1 MGIMEGKS
9 VLVTGVRNERSIAW
23 RAALSLHREGANV
36 IFSVF
41 SEREQAGVT
50 RLLEGAG
57 FSAPIFLCDATDE
70 AQVAAMFEKVGEV
83 SGGKLAGVLHAM
95 AFANKDELGGEY
107 VATSKEGFSIAHV
120 SSSFTLVTLAK
131 GARELMKANGGGGIV
146 TLSYL
151 GAERVV
157 PNYNIMGVAKA
168 SLEASARYLASDLG
182 ADNIRVNS
190 LSAGPIRTL
199 AARAIS
205 GFDGMVKEVA
215 ERSPLKRE
223 TTPEEVGDAILFL
236 LSDWARGITGET
248 IYVDCGYHIMG
259 Y

>member
-1 MGIMEGKS
+1 MGIMDGKS

-23 RAALSLHREGANV
+23 HAALSLHREGANV

-41 SEREQAGVT
+41 SEREQTGVT

-70 AQVAAMFEKVGEV
+70 AQVENLFEQVGEV
-83 SGGKLAGVLHAM
+83 SDGKLAGVLHSM
-95 AFANKDELGGEY
+95 SFANKAELEGEY
-107 VATSKEGFSIAHV
+107 IATSKEGFSIAHV

-131 GARELMKANGGGGIV
+131 GARELMKAGGGGSIV
-146 TLSYL
+146 ALTYL

-168 SLEASARYLASDLG
+168 SLEASARYLSADLG

-190 LSAGPIRTL
+190 VSAGPIRTL

-205 GFDGMVKEVA
+205 GLDAMIKEVA
-215 ERSPLKRE
+215 VRSPLKRE
-223 TTPEEVGDAILFL
+223 TTPAEVGDTVLFL

>member
-23 RAALSLHREGANV
+23 HTALSLHREGANV
-36 IFSVF
+36 IYSVF
-41 SEREQAGVT
+41 SEREQAGVKK
-50 RLLEGAG
+50 LLDGAG
-57 FSAPIFLCDATDE
+57 ITAPIFLCDASDE
-70 AQVAAMFEKVGEV
+70 EQVAHLFQQVSEV
-83 SGGKLAGVLHAM
+83 SEGKLAGLLHSI

-107 VATSKEGFSIAHV
+107 VATSKEGFALAHV

-131 GARELMKANGGGGIV
+131 GARELLKAAGGGGIV

-168 SLEASARYLASDLG
+168 SLEASVRYLASDLG
-182 ADNIRVNS
+182 AENIRVNAV
-190 LSAGPIRTL
+190 SAGPIRTL

-205 GFDGMVKEVA
+205 GFDAMVKEVA
-215 ERSPLKRE
+215 EKSPLKRE
-223 TTPEEVGDAILFL
+223 VTPAEVGDTVLFL
-236 LSDWARGITGET
+236 LSDWARGVTGET
-248 IYVDCGYHIMG
+248 LYVDCGYHIMG